1 MPRSMLVQFEGLVEI
16 NVPLLVA
23 AKLKAIKLSFDTFN

>member
-16 NVPLLVA
+16 NVPPLVV
-23 AKLKAIKLSFDTFN
+23 AKLQTIKLSFHTFN